1 MLGFGKKDEDG
12 RQVRIEH
19 RGKHTR
25 LSRTGGAAVRA
36 EARSGPLSATV
47 NSAKGLRLSTRLAR
61 GARFALQNGRTQ
73 FIGRWR
79 SGPFALNASKN
90 GISAS
95 VKTGTGTL
103 NLMKPSYSSFK
114 MAGVQ
119 VRGQNA
125 VVAQLAYMGLQVGAA
140 LVLAGLRLLTWSAW
154 LLWLSVCFSCDFL
167 LGMVRGFSSV
177 ESLPTP
183 QGRRSR

>member
-1 MLGFGKKDEDG
+1 MFGFGKKDEDG

-25 LSRTGGAAVRA
+25 LSRTGGAAVRV
-36 EARSGPLSATV
+36 EARAGPLGATA

-79 SGPFALNASKN
+79 SGPFSLNASKS
-90 GISAS
+90 GFSAS
-95 VKTGTGTL
+95 VKTGAGTL
-103 NLMKPSYSSFK
+103 NLLKPRYSSFK

-125 VVAQLAYMGLQVGAA
+125 VVAQLAYMGVQVGVA
-140 LVLAGLRLLTWSAW
+140 LVLAGLRLLTWSIW
-154 LLWLSVCFSCDFL
+154 LLWLSVCFSWDFL
-167 LGMVRGFSSV
+167 RGMVRGFSSV

>member
-1 MLGFGKKDEDG
+1 MFGLGKKDEDG

-36 EARSGPLSATV
+36 EARAGPLGATANSAT
-47 NSAKGLRLSTRLAR
+47 GLRLSTRLTR

-79 SGPFALNASKN
+79 SGPCALNASKS

-95 VKTGTGTL
+95 VKTGAGTL
-103 NLMKPSYSSFK
+103 NLLKPRYSSFK
-114 MAGVQ
+114 VAGVQ

-125 VVAQLAYMGLQVGAA
+125 VVAQLAYMGVQVGIAFLMLA
-140 LVLAGLRLLTWSAW
+140 LRVGIWA
-154 LLWLSVCFSCDFL
+154 LWLCWLAMAFVWDFA
-167 LGMVRGFSSV
+167 RGSIEGIRTTEV
-177 ESLPTP
+177 P
-183 QGRRSR
+183 R

>member
-12 RQVRIEH
+12 RHVRVEH
-19 RGKHTR
+19 RGKQTR

-36 EARSGPLSATV
+36 EARAGSLGATA

-79 SGPFALNASKN
+79 SGPFALNASKS
-90 GISAS
+90 GFSAS
-95 VKTGTGTL
+95 VKTGTSTL
-103 NLMKPSYSSFK
+103 NLLKPRYSSFK

-125 VVAQLAYMGLQVGAA
+125 VVAQLAYMGVQVGIAFLMLA
-140 LVLAGLRLLTWSAW
+140 LRVGIWA
-154 LLWLSVCFSCDFL
+154 LWLCWLAMAFVWDFARGSIE
-167 LGMVRGFSSV
+167 GMRASG
-177 ESLPTP
+177 TP
-183 QGRRSR
+183 